1 MMLVSAVI
9 WLMTEVSDCV
19 EFTIWDSCSCMDSPF
34 SSSALIASACVS
46 MFSCSYNQPIYNYHK
61 VEYHV

>member
-19 EFTIWDSCSCMDSPF
+19 EFTNWDSCSCMASSF
-34 SSSALIASACVS
+34 LSSALIVSACAVS
-46 MFSCSYNQPIYNYHK
+46 TACFAAIL
-61 VEYHV
+61 V